1 MKKWLWIIPISAL
14 VFILGFIIWAETP
27 LGPMP
32 EAVDALQ
39 SDSLVQVKQDGWI
52 SFEPVNRNADTGLI
66 IYPGGRVDPRSYAPT
81 ARAIAEQGYQ
91 VVIATMPLNLAV
103 FNPGRAADI
112 IAEYPGI
119 STWALAGHSLG
130 GAMAANYIASN
141 AQAVDA
147 LALWASY
154 PAESD
159 SLVET
164 NLLALSLYAT
174 LDGLTSLYEIEDSQ
188 RLLPED
194 TQFTAI
200 DGGNHGQFGWYG
212 EQPGDNPA
220 TISREQQQLE
230 TITAMVT
237 LLEQIQP

>member
-1 MKKWLWIIPISAL
+1 MKKWLWIIPIGAL
-14 VFILGFIIWAETP
+14 VLILGFVIWALTP

-39 SDSLVQVKQDGWI
+39 SDSLVQVKEDGWI
-52 SFEPVNRNADTGLI
+52 SFEPVNRSADTGLI

-81 ARAIAEQGYQ
+81 ARAIAEQGYP

-103 FNPGRAADI
+103 FNPGRAEDI

-119 STWALAGHSLG
+119 TTWALAGHSLG
-130 GAMAANYIASN
+130 GAMAANFIASN
-141 AQAVDA
+141 TEAVDG

-154 PAESD
+154 PAEGD
-159 SLVET
+159 SLADA
-164 NLLALSLYAT
+164 NLEALSLYAT
-174 LDGLTSLYEIEDSQ
+174 LDGLTSLYEIEDSR

-220 TISREQQQLE
+220 TISREQQQFE
-230 TITAMVT
+230 IVTAT
-237 LLEQIQP
+237 LALLEQIRP